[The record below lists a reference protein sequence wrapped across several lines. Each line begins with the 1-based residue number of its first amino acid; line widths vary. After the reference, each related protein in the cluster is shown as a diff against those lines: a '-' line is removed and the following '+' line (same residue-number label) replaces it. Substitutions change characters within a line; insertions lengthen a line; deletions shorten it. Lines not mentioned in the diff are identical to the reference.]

1 MFCMKNASVLEESIE
16 LSYYLCPERKISFDG
31 FVHYEGRRFGVPY
44 WYTEKTPCKK
54 RWLHTLHIRLKN
66 DKSAHITCVTWS
78 RCDSFCKDQYVTEQP
93 EERPTAPVK
102 IHIQQLNPPPY
113 DSGFSKFNFE
123 GDCGMNNSLFEQIQD
138 AAEYL
143 NLDLNAQ
150 EMAQLAVGHEY
161 SEENIRIVAEMFTY
175 LQQKKKENIVSTLLR
190 LSRLPLKEPK
200 TFESFDFGQLHGKQT
215 DALRNL
221 PSLSALYAHKNLAFI
236 GPQGV
241 GKTHLAMAYGRKC
254 CQNGLKAYFLKATE
268 LNQRL
273 ADARKYGRE
282 SSTIN
287 GLVKPSCLIIDE
299 IGRCVF
305 DKENTRMFFDVID
318 RRYNKEGPNTMIF
331 TSNKGPDKWGEF
343 FNEDSSLL
351 CALDRIF
358 DDATVFM
365 IKGNSYR
372 GKNCETIALSAGAPS
387 ALPKAQH

>member
-1 MFCMKNASVLEESIE
+1 
-16 LSYYLCPERKISFDG
+16 
-31 FVHYEGRRFGVPY
+31 
-44 WYTEKTPCKK
+44 
-54 RWLHTLHIRLKN
+54 
-66 DKSAHITCVTWS
+66 
-78 RCDSFCKDQYVTEQP
+78 
-93 EERPTAPVK
+93 
-102 IHIQQLNPPPY
+102 
-113 DSGFSKFNFE
+113 
-123 GDCGMNNSLFEQIQD
+123 MNESLFEQIQC
-138 AAEYL
+138 AAGYL

-150 EMAQLAVGHEY
+150 EMARFAVDRGF
-161 SEENIRIVAEMFTY
+161 SEENIRAVAEMLAH
-175 LQQKKKENIVSTLLR
+175 LQQKKKESIVSTLLR

-200 TFESFDFGQLHGKQT
+200 TFENFDLGQLHGRQT
-215 DALRNL
+215 DALRTL

-273 ADARKYGRE
+273 TDARRYGRE
-282 SSTIN
+282 SSIVN

-299 IGRCVF
+299 VGRCVF
-305 DKENTRMFFDVID
+305 DKENTRMFFDIID

-372 GKNCETIALSAGAPS
+372 GKNCETVALSAGAPT
-387 ALPKAQH
+387 ALPKTQH